1 MYETPSTLS
10 LSSHRMLG
18 SPIAGDD
25 SAAHHTGVEIAYER
39 ADSIQGLYRQ
49 LTHALA
55 ILSSAAE
62 LTLNQDGEAAQKVR
76 IWLQPSAR
84 KAEEALHRLRE
95 LRVAQ
100 SSAVTDLVQSL
111 TVLVLA
117 ADMIA
122 HGQIVGDLATDAYA
136 LMRRN
141 AERAMM
147 CLSELRSMTDE

>member
-1 MYETPSTLS
+1 MYETTSTIS
-10 LSSHRMLG
+10 LSSRRMPG
-18 SPIAGDD
+18 APIAGHD
-25 SAAHHTGVEIAYER
+25 SVAHHAGVEIAYER

-49 LTHALA
+49 LAHALS

-62 LTLNQDGEAAQKVR
+62 LTLNQDGDAAQKVR

-95 LRVAQ
+95 LRVPQ
-100 SSAVTDLVQSL
+100 SSAITDLVQSL

-141 AERAMM
+141 ADRAMA
-147 CLSELRSMTDE
+147 CLSDLRALTDE